1 MSKPRAKMKTNS
13 STLIHRSIRNFNTPA
28 RATHR
33 HLTVVRAGGGGEF
46 EPPGSSILKEIHV
59 LSFNVEVFKRSRVH
73 FRERMAMSSRSRI
86 KPAWQTHQLPL
97 SQTAK
102 AWAELESHMP
112 SIPPKL
118 RKEASNVRSNL
129 FSLCVRSLRAEWNLY
144 INIKLCF
151 LPATSVATRIG
162 ISCFLNELMTLSLSN
177 WSISPCNNT
186 TEKREAKSNIN
197 YISYL

>member
-13 STLIHRSIRNFNTPA
+13 STPIHRSIRSCNTPA

-33 HLTVVRAGGGGEF
+33 HLTVARAGGGG
-46 EPPGSSILKEIHV
+46 GVVGNLNSRSQ
-59 LSFNVEVFKRSRVH
+59 VFKRNTRFIFQCGGVIKVQ
-73 FRERMAMSSRSRI
+73 SS
-86 KPAWQTHQLPL
+86 LPRANGYVFKVQDSSQPN

-102 AWAELESHMP
+102 ALAELESHMP

-151 LPATSVATRIG
+151 IPATSVATRIG

-186 TEKREAKSNIN
+186 TE
-197 YISYL
+197 